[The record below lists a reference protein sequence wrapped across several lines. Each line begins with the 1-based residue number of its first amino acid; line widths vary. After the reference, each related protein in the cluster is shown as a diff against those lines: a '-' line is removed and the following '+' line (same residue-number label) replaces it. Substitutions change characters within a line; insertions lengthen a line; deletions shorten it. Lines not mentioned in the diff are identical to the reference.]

1 MPTFIVTAPDGKKI
15 RVTAPEGASEA
26 QAVAMARRQYKA
38 PVKAPQGRGGFGDT
52 LKAADV
58 GKGIPFVDE
67 AAAALYALPGAAI
80 DAAKGR
86 GFDPG
91 VAYNR
96 MLNTQ
101 VEQKAYDRNNAPV
114 ASAVGEIA
122 GGVGTSLALPGGT
135 ATTLGK
141 GLANSGLYGLLYGA
155 SENKDDRLM
164 GGAKGAASAV
174 TGDLIGRGVLKGAGK
189 VLKGATRL
197 PEAELLR
204 KAGVRTTIGQE
215 LGGRAKQA
223 EDVLSGYAMAGSGAR
238 EMRRRSITDLNR
250 AMADEA
256 LSDIGAKTSPAS
268 MPGREVID
276 DMASK
281 AEDAYSAALGGIN
294 AKIDK
299 RFTTRLRQ
307 SRADPVVASL
317 IDDEIVPRIG
327 GGNVDGRSIQE
338 IKEILDSEIS
348 LYKRAPGQRAV
359 AQKLRALRDEVM
371 GLVDRS
377 GGGPAYRAARSS
389 YGKSQTVLKA
399 SAKSTTDG
407 IATPRQFGMAIREGA
422 NRYGAKG
429 AYGRGMAPMQGLAD
443 AGASVLPSVVPD
455 SGTAGRS
462 AAMNTLVNPIKW
474 PGAVAAQ
481 APNLFYTPAGQA
493 ALRKLIIERPD
504 IARQLGLLGE
514 QLAAPAGLLTGVA
527 GAQGVQ

>member
-1 MPTFIVTAPDGKKI
+1 MPTFIVTAPDGKRL
-15 RVTAPEGASEA
+15 RVTAPEGATQE
-26 QAVAMARRQYKA
+26 QAVAIARRQYKA
-38 PVKAPQGRGGFGDT
+38 PPPRGRGGFGDT

-58 GKGIPFVDE
+58 GKGIPFIDE

-91 VAYNR
+91 AAYDR

-101 VEQKAYDRNNAPV
+101 VEQKAYDRQNAPV

-164 GGAKGAASAV
+164 GGAKGAAGAV

-189 VLKGATRL
+189 ILKGANRL
-197 PEAELLR
+197 PEAEILR

-215 LGGRAKQA
+215 LGGKAKQA

-256 LSDIGAKTSPAS
+256 LTDIGAKTSPAS
-268 MPGREVID
+268 MPGREMID

-281 AEDAYSAALGGIN
+281 AEDAYSAALDAIN
-294 AKIDK
+294 AKVDK
-299 RFTTRLRQ
+299 RFTSRLRM
-307 SRADPVVASL
+307 SRGDPVVKSL
-317 IDDEIVPRIG
+317 IDDEIIPRIS
-327 GGNVDGRSIQE
+327 GGNVDGRGIQE

-348 LYKRAPGQRAV
+348 LYKRTPGQRQV
-359 AQKLRALRDEVM
+359 AQKLRGLRDEVM

-377 GGGPAYRAARSS
+377 GGGPAYKAARSS
-389 YGKSQTVLKA
+389 YGKAQTVLNA
-399 SAKSTTDG
+399 SAKSATDG
-407 IATPRQFGMAIREGA
+407 IATPRQFSMAIREGA
-422 NRYGAKG
+422 RKYGAKG

-455 SGTAGRS
+455 SGTAGRA
-462 AAMNTLVNPIKW
+462 AAMNSLVNPIKW

-493 ALRKLIIERPD
+493 ALRKLIIDRPD
-504 IARQLGLLGE
+504 RARQLGLLGE
-514 QLAAPAGLLTGVA
+514 QLAAPSGLLTGVFA
-527 GAQGVQ
+527 AQGVQ